1 MGAEAQVCP
10 QCGWTF
16 DVVALQSNTCRKCRS
31 AYLVTSV
38 AYLEKFDKPAIQK
51 YIARYSE
58 VLKTAPD
65 DRDALLAMGI
75 CYLRLDLY
83 ELASQF
89 LTKLIAVHP
98 AEAAGYYYKSISGL
112 KGRRPRTVTLTTI
125 REIEQLLL
133 TAMALEPQNA
143 RHDLLLAAVR
153 HDYYALNGL
162 RVPQP
167 TPDQLLKDADGKH
180 IDRRE
185 IRQGLTLAKI
195 GPSPVDS
202 VIGSLDS

>member
-1 MGAEAQVCP
+1 VGTDAHVCP

-16 DVVALQSNTCRKCRS
+16 DVAAIQSNTCRKCRS
-31 AYLVTSV
+31 ALLITSV

-51 YIARYSE
+51 YLARYSNI
-58 VLKTAPD
+58 LKTAPD

-89 LTKLIAVHP
+89 LTKLIAICP
-98 AEAAGYYYKSISGL
+98 SEAASYYYKTISGL
-112 KGRRPRTVTLTTI
+112 KGRRPRTLSLTTI

-153 HDYYALNGL
+153 HDYYVLNGL
-162 RVPQP
+162 RVPPP
-167 TPDQLLKDADGKH
+167 TPYELVQGADGKY

-185 IRQGLTLAKI
+185 IRQGLALAKI
-195 GPSPVDS
+195 GASPVDS
-202 VIGSLDS
+202 LIGSLDS